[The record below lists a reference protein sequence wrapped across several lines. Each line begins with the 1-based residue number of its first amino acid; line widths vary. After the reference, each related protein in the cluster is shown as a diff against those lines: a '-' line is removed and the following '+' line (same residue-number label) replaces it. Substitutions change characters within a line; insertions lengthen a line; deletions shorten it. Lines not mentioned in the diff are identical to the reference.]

1 MMARAAWMQKESEHL
16 GHYAACD
23 PKRNL
28 QRRNEEKCTYYPLM
42 RKRNGL
48 RIMFREKPLGQE
60 SELKMQRRQFIKR
73 RKI

>member
-1 MMARAAWMQKESEHL
+1 
-16 GHYAACD
+16 
-23 PKRNL
+23 
-28 QRRNEEKCTYYPLM
+28 M

-60 SELKMQRRQFIKR
+60 SELKTQRQQFIKR

>member
-1 MMARAAWMQKESEHL
+1 MMARAAWMQTESEHL
-16 GHYAACD
+16 GHYAVCD

-28 QRRNEEKCTYYPLM
+28 QQRNDQKCTYYPLM

-60 SELKMQRRQFIKR
+60 SELKMQRQQFIKR